1 MARVHSNKEVSRHS
15 SPRDAWV
22 VVDGHVYDVSGFLH
36 SHPGGLDVLDGRL
49 GTDISDALR
58 SPDFHRH
65 SSTAFQILEQC
76 RIGVLEGAQPHVRTY
91 ACSNSAR
98 IAIVPAGGC
107 YVKMNVFISAVCI
120 FLQPP
125 RNANFCIYVIQ

>member
-1 MARVHSNKEVSRHS
+1 MPTGEASLHRAVYYYLFVSSDAHSVGTPDMARVHSNKEVSRHS

-22 VVDGHVYDVSGFLH
+22 MVDGHVCDVSGFLH

-91 ACSNSAR
+91 
-98 IAIVPAGGC
+98 
-107 YVKMNVFISAVCI
+107 VC
-120 FLQPP
+120 LL
-125 RNANFCIYVIQ
+125 